1 LTSKMKAMAE
11 KYIFVSLYTSAE
23 SLLAVLFG
31 DGEPESEP
39 SLGNLVESESIGAQ
53 Y

>member
-1 LTSKMKAMAE
+1 MKAMAE
-11 KYIFVSLYTSAE
+11 KYMLVSLYISAE
-23 SLLAVLFG
+23 SFLAVRFG

-39 SLGNLVESESIGAQ
+39 SLGIMVESAWMGAQ

>member
-1 LTSKMKAMAE
+1 MTSKMKAMAE
-11 KYIFVSLYTSAE
+11 KYMLVSLYISAE

-31 DGEPESEP
+31 AGEFLSEP
-39 SLGNLVESESIGAQ
+39 SLGILIESLSIGEQ